1 MCVKEYE
8 MVGVFAIHLC
18 MALIDYGHF
27 SGQSYM
33 YGVARLALPYCYM
46 YICYLASI

>member
-18 MALIDYGHF
+18 MALIIMDT
-27 SGQSYM
+27 S
-33 YGVARLALPYCYM
+33 VANLTCMASLALPRHTVTCIYTTW
-46 YICYLASI
+46 LL